1 MLFGISKE
9 SFFTKE
15 RKDIGLH
22 GVLVLKMILV
32 VLILTLLPL
41 MTGLVHKNPV
51 TGGAGIAKSR
61 ILLNIMIFWF
71 NQVPAYT
78 ILNVLRTSYRPSS
91 SIMGYS
97 PIAKKSPIDE
107 MGKINGIF
115 DHKINL
121 S

>member
-71 NQVPAYT
+71 NQVPAYLHHT
-78 ILNVLRTSYRPSS
+78 KRNTYVVHTSLMVFQNSLAAKMFQNVLCTV
-91 SIMGYS
+91 
-97 PIAKKSPIDE
+97 AK
-107 MGKINGIF
+107 
-115 DHKINL
+115 
-121 S
+121 